1 MIDISFVLDVQKIL
15 ECMAVSNQKL
25 DTDEAEDLEKM
36 LPAITGITKQ
46 SCSWL
51 PCPVAMNGRYN

>member
-1 MIDISFVLDVQKIL
+1 MIDISFELDVQKIL

-36 LPAITGITKQ
+36 Q
-46 SCSWL
+46 
-51 PCPVAMNGRYN
+51 V